1 MAEGRGGPYGIYIR
15 CTVWDLEMQ
24 LKAFPPIQRIHKS
37 YLVNKNFIV
46 EIDNQLV
53 VLSNKQELPIGSS
66 YKDDFFKDMRIF

>member
-1 MAEGRGGPYGIYIR
+1 VIVHS
-15 CTVWDLEMQ
+15 TLSHLELQ
-24 LKAFPPIQRIHKS
+24 LKSFPSIQRIHKS

-53 VLSNKQELPIGSS
+53 ILSNKQELPIGSS